1 MDRFRNIFLLFSFI
15 CSLTTISVTVA
26 INSSDIIRDGET
38 LVSSGGMFELGF
50 FSLGNSTNRYVG
62 IWYSNI
68 KARTYVWVANR
79 EAPLTTKS
87 GVFKLTE
94 PGLLL
99 LINETNGTLWS
110 STTSRTTKNPAV
122 QLLDSGNLV
131 VKDSDDDLNVLW
143 QSFDHPTDTYLPG
156 MMSLG
161 WDLATGVET
170 YLSSWKSHDDPAPGE
185 YTAHLDPTGYPQ
197 IVVRRGNSVKF
208 RLGPWNGVRFSGSPG
223 TRNNPTL
230 RMNRNEVKYGEDNV
244 DRSVIAR
251 LTMSLDGVGVR
262 WIWNNRS
269 SSWTTYNLEADD
281 CDSYNSCGAYAR
293 CNVGNSPRCGC
304 LDRFVAKDEGRWSG
318 GDWSDGCVAR
328 TPLKC
333 DDDVFLKY
341 SGIKLPDARNASFN
355 DQKMLL
361 ADCEAE
367 CSRNC
372 SCTAYKQLDI
382 REETS
387 GCLFY
392 HGDLVDV
399 RTMVAGGEELYIR
412 VASADL
418 GNNPI
423 YYIHLVSFLL

>member
-1 MDRFRNIFLLFSFI
+1 M
-15 CSLTTISVTVA
+15 
-26 INSSDIIRDGET
+26 
-38 LVSSGGMFELGF
+38 
-50 FSLGNSTNRYVG
+50 
-62 IWYSNI
+62 
-68 KARTYVWVANR
+68 
-79 EAPLTTKS
+79 
-87 GVFKLTE
+87 
-94 PGLLL
+94 
-99 LINETNGTLWS
+99 
-110 STTSRTTKNPAV
+110 
-122 QLLDSGNLV
+122 
-131 VKDSDDDLNVLW
+131 VKDADDDRPDDLNFLW

-161 WDLATGVET
+161 WDLATGVEI
-170 YLSSWKSHDDPAPGE
+170 YLSSWKSHDDPGPGE
-185 YTAHLDPTGYPQ
+185 FTAHLDPTGYPQ
-197 IVVRRGNSVKF
+197 IVVRRDKSVKF

-244 DRSVIAR
+244 DRSVITR
-251 LTMSLDGVGVR
+251 LTMSLEGVGVR

-269 SSWTTYNLEADD
+269 STWTTYKLEADD
-281 CDSYNSCGAYAR
+281 CDNYNSCGAYAS

-304 LDRFVAKDEGRWSG
+304 LDRFVAKDEESWSR

-333 DDDVFLKY
+333 GGDVFMKY

-392 HGDLVDV
+392 HGELVDV
-399 RTMVAGGEELYIR
+399 RTMAAGGEEFYIR

-418 GNNPI
+418 GNNLITPI
-423 YYIHLVSFLL
+423 YMYILFLSYLL